1 MDEVDG
7 MSSGDRG
14 GMAEIIALIK
24 KTHIPIICLC
34 NDRASAKVRSLANYC
49 LDIQLQKPTTQQILG
64 RVTQILQRENI
75 AIDNATLTR
84 IVGAHHHHDR
94 PQRHLSVRVVCC
106 VSPDPFARMC

>member
-49 LDIQLQKPTTQQILG
+49 LDIQLSKPTTQQMQV
-64 RVTQILQRENI
+64 RVAQILQREQI

-84 IVGAHHHHDR
+84 IIGA
-94 PQRHLSVRVVCC
+94 
-106 VSPDPFARMC
+106 SPPLFSPPSFALFF